1 MFSATKN
8 QNSEN
13 NKVPLLTQLKKTE
26 QKDRNPGQWLDR
38 RQQGGAHTP
47 PGGTRR
53 TMPPE
58 TDTHTQKTLPTFEP
72 VVPIVGT
79 AP

>member
-1 MFSATKN
+1 MARGYEKMFSATKN

-53 TMPPE
+53 TDAPRDRYPHPE
-58 TDTHTQKTLPTFEP
+58 NASNL
-72 VVPIVGT
+72 
-79 AP
+79 